1 MIYGISCL
9 GISRQ
14 RISSNRQTQPWIGQL
29 YRPFV
34 YCHFFGGNHKL
45 KMNDLSFFSNKKKA
59 FSVYRIA

>member
-45 KMNDLSFFSNKKKA
+45 KMNDLSFFFK
-59 FSVYRIA
+59 